1 MFIDRVKIKI
11 KGGDGGN
18 GAVAF
23 YRAKY
28 VPNGGPNGGD
38 GGDGG
43 SVIFQASDDMNTLV
57 DFRYKK
63 VFKAEKGQDGGQN
76 NCHGK
81 DGADII
87 IKVPCGTIIKEATSN
102 KIMAD
107 LTKPNEQ
114 KVIIKGGRGGKG
126 NQHFATSTRQAPK
139 YAERGKVAKEYE
151 IILELKLIADVGLI
165 GFPNVGKSTLLSMVT
180 NASPKIGNYHF
191 TTLAPNLGVVTSKWG
206 NDFVIADIPGL
217 IEGASQGLGLGDEF
231 LRHVERTK
239 VLVHVVDAAALEDR
253 DPVED
258 VKKINNEIFAYNESL
273 IKRPQIIAANK
284 VDIPEAAQNVERLKQ
299 VYEPKGYK
307 VFPISAASNQGLQE
321 LIECITKLV
330 NEHKEDIIFEE
341 DFEEYKE
348 IDIDKEPF
356 TIEKI
361 DNNYYYVS
369 GVGVE
374 KMIGYTSIDT
384 ERGFA
389 FFQKYLRE
397 KGIIDALEQAGIKEG
412 DTVRIYDLE
421 FDYYK

>member
-43 SVIFQASDDMNTLV
+43 SIIFQASDDINTLV

-63 VFKAEKGQDGGQN
+63 IFKAERGQDGGQN

-81 DGADII
+81 DGADVII
-87 IKVPCGTIIKEATSN
+87 NVPCGTVIKEANSN
-102 KIMAD
+102 KVMAD
-107 LTKPNEQ
+107 LTKSGEQ
-114 KVIIKGGRGGKG
+114 KTIIKGGKGGKG
-126 NQHFATSTRQAPK
+126 NQHFATSTRQAPR
-139 YAERGKVAKEYE
+139 YAQRGQIAKEYE

-180 NASPKIGNYHF
+180 NANPKIGNYHF
-191 TTLAPNLGVVTSKWG
+191 TTLTPNLGVVRSKWG
-206 NDFVIADIPGL
+206 KDFVIADIPGL
-217 IEGASQGLGLGDEF
+217 IEGAAQGLGLGDEF
-231 LRHVERTK
+231 LRHIERTK
-239 VLVHVVDAAALEDR
+239 VLIHVVDAAGLENR
-253 DPVED
+253 NPVED
-258 VKKINNEIFAYNESL
+258 VEKINNEISSYNQNL
-273 IKRPQIIAANK
+273 INRVKIIAANK
-284 VDIPEAAQNVERLKQ
+284 IDIPEAQKNVERLKQ

-307 VFPISAASNQGLQE
+307 VFPISAASNQNLEE
-321 LIECITKLV
+321 LIEYTTKLV
-330 NEHKEDIIFEE
+330 NECEDIIFEE
-341 DFEEYKE
+341 DFEDYEQYE
-348 IDIDKEPF
+348 IDKEPF
-356 TIEKI
+356 TIEKV
-361 DNNYYYVS
+361 DKDYYCVL
-369 GVGVE
+369 GAGVE
-374 KMIGYTSIDT
+374 KIVGYTSIDT

-397 KGIIDALEQAGIKEG
+397 KGIIDSLEEAGIKEG

>member
-57 DFRYKK
+57 EFRYKK

-81 DGADII
+81 DGDDII
-87 IKVPCGTIIKEATSN
+87 IKVPCGTIIKEANSN
-102 KIMAD
+102 KVMAD
-107 LTKPNEQ
+107 LTKPNER

-126 NQHFATSTRQAPK
+126 NQHFATPTRQAPK

-180 NASPKIGNYHF
+180 NANPKIGNYHF

-239 VLVHVVDAAALEDR
+239 VLIHVVDAAALEDR

-284 VDIPEAAQNVERLKQ
+284 VDIPEAEQNVERLKQ

-330 NEHKEDIIFEE
+330 NEHKGDIIFKE
-341 DFEEYKE
+341 DFEEYEE

>member
-43 SVIFQASDDMNTLV
+43 SIIFQATDDMNTLI

-63 VFKAEKGQDGGQN
+63 IFKAERGQDGGQN

-81 DGADII
+81 DGANVII
-87 IKVPCGTIIKEATSN
+87 NVPCGTVIKETNSN
-102 KIMAD
+102 KVMAD
-107 LTKPNEQ
+107 LTKSGEQ
-114 KVIIKGGRGGKG
+114 KIIIKGGKGGKG
-126 NQHFATSTRQAPK
+126 NQHFATSTRQAPR
-139 YAERGKVAKEYE
+139 YAQRGQIAKEYE

-180 NASPKIGNYHF
+180 NANPKIGNYHF
-191 TTLAPNLGVVTSKWG
+191 TTLTPNLGVVRNKWG
-206 NDFVIADIPGL
+206 KDFVIADIPGL
-217 IEGASQGLGLGDEF
+217 IEGAAQGLGLGDEF
-231 LRHVERTK
+231 LRHIERTK
-239 VLVHVVDAAALEDR
+239 VLIHVVDAAGLENR
-253 DPVED
+253 NPVED
-258 VKKINNEIFAYNESL
+258 VEKINNEIFSYNQNL
-273 IKRPQIIAANK
+273 INRVKIIAANK
-284 VDIPEAAQNVERLKQ
+284 IDIPEAQKNVENLKQ

-307 VFPISAASNQGLQE
+307 VFPISAASNQNLEE
-321 LIECITKLV
+321 LIEYTTKLV
-330 NEHKEDIIFEE
+330 NECEDIIFEE
-341 DFEEYKE
+341 DFEDYEQYE
-348 IDIDKEPF
+348 IDKEPF
-356 TIEKI
+356 TIEKV
-361 DNNYYYVS
+361 DKDYYCVL

-374 KMIGYTSIDT
+374 KMVGYTSIDT

-397 KGIIDALEQAGIKEG
+397 KGIIDALEEAGIKEG

>member
-180 NASPKIGNYHF
+180 NANPKIGNYHF

-330 NEHKEDIIFEE
+330 NEHKGDIIFEE
-341 DFEEYKE
+341 DFEEYE
-348 IDIDKEPF
+348 EVEIDKEPF

>member
-43 SVIFQASDDMNTLV
+43 SIIFQATDDMNTLV

-63 VFKAEKGQDGGQN
+63 IFKAERGQDGGQN

-81 DGADII
+81 NGANVII
-87 IKVPCGTIIKEATSN
+87 NVPCGTVIKEANSN
-102 KIMAD
+102 KVMAD
-107 LTKPNEQ
+107 LTKSGEQ
-114 KVIIKGGRGGKG
+114 KIIIKGGKGGKG
-126 NQHFATSTRQAPK
+126 NQHFATSTMQAPR
-139 YAERGKVAKEYE
+139 YAQRGQIAKEYE

-180 NASPKIGNYHF
+180 NANPKIGNYHF
-191 TTLAPNLGVVTSKWG
+191 TTLTPNLGVVRSKWG
-206 NDFVIADIPGL
+206 KDFVIADIPGL
-217 IEGASQGLGLGDEF
+217 IEGAAQGLGLGDEF
-231 LRHVERTK
+231 LRHIERTK
-239 VLVHVVDAAALEDR
+239 VLIHVVDAAGLENR
-253 DPVED
+253 NPVED
-258 VKKINNEIFAYNESL
+258 VEKINNEIFSYNQNL
-273 IKRPQIIAANK
+273 INRIKIIAANK
-284 VDIPEAAQNVERLKQ
+284 IDIPEAQKNVENLKQ

-307 VFPISAASNQGLQE
+307 VFSISAASNQNLDKLVE
-321 LIECITKLV
+321 YTTKLV
-330 NEHKEDIIFEE
+330 NECEDIIFEE
-341 DFEEYKE
+341 NFEDYEQYE
-348 IDIDKEPF
+348 IDKEPF
-356 TIEKI
+356 TIEKV
-361 DNNYYYVS
+361 DKDYYCVL

-374 KMIGYTSIDT
+374 KMVGYTSIDT

-397 KGIIDALEQAGIKEG
+397 KGIIDALEEAGIKEG
-412 DTVRIYDLE
+412 NTVRIYDLE